1 MTACWIKRSSTV
13 GMPSFRTPPSRL
25 WIVSPLQQL
34 FPYCRPVL
42 LQVAR
47 ELADFHAVDS
57 RTSFVRLHSLVS
69 LPAVFPLADFFH
81 QLLVMSWTFGFAF
94 RRARFG
100 PFLRS
105 LRSFTPPLLSKGQH

>member
-1 MTACWIKRSSTV
+1 MQYRRDTKLSLPAVRV
-13 GMPSFRTPPSRL
+13 RDFHPSHRL
-25 WIVSPLQQL
+25 WLVGPTQQL
-34 FPYCRPVL
+34 FPHRGPVL

-47 ELADFHAVDS
+47 KISDFHAVDS

-81 QLLVMSWTFGFAF
+81 QLLVTSRTLGFAF
-94 RRARFG
+94 RHAPRFG

-105 LRSFTPPLLSKGQH
+105 LPRFTP